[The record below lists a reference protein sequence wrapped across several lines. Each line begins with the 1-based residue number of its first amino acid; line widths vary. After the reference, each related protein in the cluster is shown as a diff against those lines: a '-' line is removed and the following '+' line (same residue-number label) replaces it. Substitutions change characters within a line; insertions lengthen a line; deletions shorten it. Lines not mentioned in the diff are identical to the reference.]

1 MHQKRE
7 LFMALTNAGP
17 VSLWEKELSAFG
29 KERNTPFLSRQLL
42 QLKERGEK
50 YLKTPAPTL
59 PYSLFRLYWEDGSR
73 IHYERN
79 YFERRGRLL
88 VFSLLSLLYPDDS
101 RYLTALNDII
111 WDICSEAFWCVPA
124 HFIDEREEG
133 IPFEQY
139 ALQLDLFSC
148 ETASAL
154 AETLFFLKDRLDE
167 NVVKQARC
175 QVFKRTLDPFLDES
189 RLFRFE
195 VMSNNWCSVCAGALG
210 IAAIY
215 LMEDSRQLSGFLHRT
230 LSCLQVY
237 LDSFGEDGVCVE
249 GIGYWTY
256 GVGFLTCFSDLL
268 EKRTCGRLSLF
279 SLPKF
284 EAIAKT
290 QQLAFVCGSQTI
302 PFADA
307 HETEGFRIGISSRL
321 KTRYPDMELPALS
334 LAHDILDDTC
344 YRFCFALRDLLW
356 YSSDISCGIHSPL
369 SCYLPDAQWFIS
381 RTGSSVLLAKAGN
394 NGESHNHNDCG
405 SFVFYKNGLPLLYD
419 LGAGQYNAQYFSPE
433 RYTLFIPSS
442 RSHNV
447 PIIGDTLQSFGAQ
460 YAADHPAASFNS
472 DENIFEMELSHCYP
486 ESRLSSFTRTF
497 VHIKR
502 NESLLMKDHFTFL
515 TPSHVTE
522 VFVSRSP
529 IRIIE
534 EKALFST
541 DGTSVILDFSGQGL
555 IASIQEETY
564 MAHHDLPCHVFLLHL
579 TCAEAFNDKEFIIHI
594 S

>member
-1 MHQKRE
+1 MYQKRE

-268 EKRTCGRLSLF
+268 EKRTCGRSACSLF
-279 SLPKF
+279 RSLK
-284 EAIAKT
+284 
-290 QQLAFVCGSQTI
+290 QSQ
-302 PFADA
+302 
-307 HETEGFRIGISSRL
+307 R
-321 KTRYPDMELPALS
+321 
-334 LAHDILDDTC
+334 
-344 YRFCFALRDLLW
+344 
-356 YSSDISCGIHSPL
+356 
-369 SCYLPDAQWFIS
+369 
-381 RTGSSVLLAKAGN
+381 
-394 NGESHNHNDCG
+394 
-405 SFVFYKNGLPLLYD
+405 
-419 LGAGQYNAQYFSPE
+419 
-433 RYTLFIPSS
+433 PSS
-442 RSHNV
+442 W
-447 PIIGDTLQSFGAQ
+447 P
-460 YAADHPAASFNS
+460 
-472 DENIFEMELSHCYP
+472 
-486 ESRLSSFTRTF
+486 SSA
-497 VHIKR
+497 VHR
-502 NESLLMKDHFTFL
+502 PSLLPMLMK
-515 TPSHVTE
+515 P
-522 VFVSRSP
+522 
-529 IRIIE
+529 
-534 EKALFST
+534 KAS
-541 DGTSVILDFSGQGL
+541 
-555 IASIQEETY
+555 AS
-564 MAHHDLPCHVFLLHL
+564 ASAP
-579 TCAEAFNDKEFIIHI
+579 A
-594 S
+594 